1 MRRQWDQD
9 LSELC
14 GGSAD
19 PDAGKLANRI
29 EHTVLAYERALEA
42 IADGRIDLQFDEKTD
57 RPLWHVAFVQ
67 LQGIAREALRVGLG
81 EK

>member
-14 GGSAD
+14 GGSTD

-29 EHTVLAYERALEA
+29 EQTVLGYERALEA
-42 IADGRIDLQFDEKTD
+42 ISYHADNQDMS
-57 RPLWHVAFVQ
+57 HVDYRVKAAEC
-67 LQGIAREALRVGLG
+67 ARAALSKATGK
-81 EK
+81 E